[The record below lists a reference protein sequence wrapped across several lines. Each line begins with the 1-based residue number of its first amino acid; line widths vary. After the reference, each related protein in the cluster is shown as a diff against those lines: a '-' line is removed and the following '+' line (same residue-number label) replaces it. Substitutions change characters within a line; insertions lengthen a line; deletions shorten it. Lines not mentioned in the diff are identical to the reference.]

1 MISKVLKRNIRWM
14 FHKQTPAIINCSLV
28 ENLHL
33 HLHWADKLAS
43 WINTNDPLQVSCKCA
58 IQPADRQTQY
68 PESFNARIYISLGR
82 KISALTGK
90 EGRAFI
96 VGEPGSFSVSCCCC
110 WLKARTDSRY
120 PSKYHTHYILELRI
134 GRMAQRLVGRRGNLL
149 ILPNIWPLD
158 RAFVAITF
166 PRNDINY
173 RRGII
178 N

>member
-1 MISKVLKRNIRWM
+1 MILCRY
-14 FHKQTPAIINCSLV
+14 P
-28 ENLHL
+28 
-33 HLHWADKLAS
+33 
-43 WINTNDPLQVSCKCA
+43 VSA
-58 IQPADRQTQY
+58 LFRQTQY

>member
-1 MISKVLKRNIRWM
+1 MILCRY
-14 FHKQTPAIINCSLV
+14 P
-28 ENLHL
+28 
-33 HLHWADKLAS
+33 
-43 WINTNDPLQVSCKCA
+43 VSA
-58 IQPADRQTQY
+58 LFIQTQY

-96 VGEPGSFSVSCCCC
+96 VGEPGSFSVSCC

-120 PSKYHTHYILELRI
+120 PSKSHTHYILELRI
-134 GRMAQRLVGRRGNLL
+134 GRMAQRSVGRRGNLL